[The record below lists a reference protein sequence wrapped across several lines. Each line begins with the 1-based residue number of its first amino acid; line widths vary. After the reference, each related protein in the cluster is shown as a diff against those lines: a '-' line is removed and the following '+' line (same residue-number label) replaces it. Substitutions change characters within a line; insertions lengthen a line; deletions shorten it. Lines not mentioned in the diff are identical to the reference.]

1 MLVLARDVNQS
12 IVLLV
17 EGVEIAR
24 VVISKVKGQT
34 VRLAID
40 APPEVQ
46 VLRSELINSQEVR
59 S

>member
-24 VVISKVKGQT
+24 VVISKIKGDTVK
-34 VRLAID
+34 LAID
-40 APPEVQ
+40 APAEVQ
-46 VLRSELINSQEVR
+46 ILRSELINSQEVC